1 MLTTRD
7 VKLANSIGLWLYY
20 SVRCGKHNLW
30 REEHYEFSIV
40 VIKVEEVRMIRMLMI
55 NTQVLMMLH
64 LGIVLKSN
72 SPERVNDYR

>member
-40 VIKVEEVRMIRMLMI
+40 VIKVDEVRMI
-55 NTQVLMMLH
+55 
-64 LGIVLKSN
+64 KC
-72 SPERVNDYR
+72 